1 MKRVRKPSAHVKELS
16 SGEGLTSAR
25 PSDPK
30 VPKGIILPSK
40 STAPVLEGEG
50 MADWMMVV
58 DWIDEYTMA
67 AEISEVEALK
77 PRSLSEAK

>member
-1 MKRVRKPSAHVKELS
+1 LL

-30 VPKGIILPSK
+30 IPKGIILPQK
-40 STAPVLEGEG
+40 PTTPVLEGEG
-50 MADWMMVV
+50 TADWMMAV
-58 DWIDEYTMA
+58 DWIDEYPMA
-67 AEISEVEALK
+67 AEISEVEALE